1 MQLNLAGSGTQGG
14 FSMTS
19 KWSYL
24 VTFIFFLLIPSL
36 CGAKSELSKTITVCG
51 TSEGYTY
58 TLESPFTASD
68 FLGWNKDTVQSGEI
82 RFVIRDGKPDIILR
96 DVLPRTTS
104 LRKIGGKVEVL
115 SDGSKSGIT
124 TVLVVFP
131 DGTIHHYLF
140 QIDKS
145 GNGQVVWGAAT
156 GYGIPPKSFLMRAQ
170 CKSE

>member
-1 MQLNLAGSGTQGG
+1 
-14 FSMTS
+14 MTS
-19 KWSYL
+19 KVNYPA
-24 VTFIFFLLIPSL
+24 TFILFLLIPFL
-36 CGAKSELSKTITVCG
+36 CGAKGKPSKTITVCG
-51 TSEGYTY
+51 TSMGYTY
-58 TLESPFTASD
+58 FLESPFTTSD

-82 RFVIRDGKPDIILR
+82 RYVIRDGKPDIILS

-115 SDGSKSGIT
+115 SEGSKSGIT

-140 QIDKS
+140 QIDKA
-145 GNGQVVWGAAT
+145 GNGQVVWGVAT
-156 GYGIPPKSFLMRAQ
+156 GYGIPPKSFLLRAQ

>member
-1 MQLNLAGSGTQGG
+1 MISQRKYSAI
-14 FSMTS
+14 
-19 KWSYL
+19 
-24 VTFIFFLLIPSL
+24 FILIFLILLL

-58 TLESPFTASD
+58 NLESPFTASD
-68 FLGWNKDTVQSGEI
+68 FLGWNKDTVIQGEI
-82 RFVIRDGKPDIILR
+82 RLVIRDGKPDIILR

-115 SDGSKSGIT
+115 SGGSKSGIT

-145 GNGQVVWGAAT
+145 GNGQVVWGAAA

-170 CKSE
+170 CKSK